1 MNKIDHNKKVEE
13 MMIEGIEQEKYEE
26 TEYNTLKELES
37 FQLFLYCHF
46 KDAPYYKQMLPLSH
60 QPA

>member
-37 FQLFLYCHF
+37 FQSFLYHHF

-60 QPA
+60 

>member
-1 MNKIDHNKKVEE
+1 MNKIDHDKKVEE